1 MSMKLRAISHLRA
14 AVLVAA
20 LALCVSSPAQERV
33 TLSFS
38 NAEIDAVVRAI
49 AQLTGKTFVVD
60 PRVKGTLSLVIEQ
73 PLSADQ
79 ALAALSTALRFQGIA
94 LVEAGGVVRVVP
106 EADAKLQGGP
116 VHTSPAGRGDQLVT
130 QVFRLNSAP
139 AANVVQVLRPL
150 IAPNNTISAYP
161 TTNTI
166 VVTDYAENVRRIA
179 RIISAIDAPEG
190 SEVEIVRVQHAIAT
204 DLAVLLGRMLDAAAQ
219 TMDATQRV
227 TVLAEPTSNSLVIRS
242 SSPARVSLV
251 RTLVAKLDQPSQ
263 TPGNI
268 HVVYLKNA
276 EATRLARTLLGI
288 TGTETGTGLTPS
300 ATPATFQAR
309 PPGAQALAQPASAP
323 AASPAPATAPTPT
336 VTGQFAGAQIQAD
349 PATNTIIVTA
359 PEAVYRQVRSVI
371 DKLDVRRSQVFIES
385 LIVEVSGE
393 QAAEFGIQW
402 QTGLSHGTAGANAG
416 ALGGTNFGGAGQNI
430 LGVAQNPGT
439 VGPGFNIGIA
449 RGQITLP
456 GVGAITNL
464 QFLARALE
472 SQKQANILSTPNLL
486 TLDNEEARIIV
497 GQNVPFI
504 TGQFVSAA
512 GTATVNPFQTI
523 ERRDVGLTLR
533 VRPQISE
540 GGTIRLVIY
549 QEVSSVELALA
560 TAAGPVT
567 SMRAIETNVLVDDG
581 SIVVLGGLIQDTVN
595 TTQEK
600 VPLLGDIPIL
610 GHLFRYETRK
620 QVKTNLMVFL
630 RPFVVRDE
638 AGARAL
644 LVDRYDHMRRLEEST
659 RQEWHPILPQ
669 MQNPRLPP
677 LQQ

>member
-1 MSMKLRAISHLRA
+1 MPMELRAVSYLRSA
-14 AVLVAA
+14 ALVAA
-20 LALCVSSPAQERV
+20 IAICASSVAQERV

-38 NAEIDAVVRAI
+38 NAEIEAVVRAI
-49 AQLTGKTFVVD
+49 GQLTGKTFVVD

-73 PLSADQ
+73 PLSAEQ

-94 LVEAGGVVRVVP
+94 LVDAGGVVRVVP

-116 VHTSPAGRGDQLVT
+116 VHTVPAGRGDQVVT

-139 AANVVQVLRPL
+139 AANLVQVLRPL

-179 RIISAIDAPEG
+179 RIIAAIDAPEG
-190 SEVEIVRVQHAIAT
+190 SEVEIIRLQHAIAS

-227 TVLAEPTSNSLVIRS
+227 TVLAEPTSNSLVVRS
-242 SSPARVSLV
+242 SSPARVNLV
-251 RTLVAKLDQPSQ
+251 RTLIAKLDQPSQ

-288 TGTETGTGLTPS
+288 TGTETSSALTPA
-300 ATPATFQAR
+300 ATPAAFQAR
-309 PPGAQALAQPASAP
+309 PPGAQALTQPGAASTP
-323 AASPAPATAPTPT
+323 AAPPATSQTPT
-336 VTGQFAGAQIQAD
+336 VSGQFAGAQIHAD

-359 PEAVYRQVRSVI
+359 PEAVYRQVRTVI
-371 DKLDVRRSQVFIES
+371 DKLDVRRAQVFIES
-385 LIVEVSGE
+385 LIVEVSGD

-402 QTGLSHGTAGANAG
+402 QTGLAHGTSGANAG
-416 ALGGTNFGGAGQNI
+416 ALGGTNFGGTGQNI
-430 LGVAQNPGT
+430 LSIAQNPAT
-439 VGPGFNIGIA
+439 VGAGLNIGIA

-456 GVGAITNL
+456 GIGAITNL

-472 SQKQANILSTPNLL
+472 SRTQANILSTPNLL

-504 TGQFVSAA
+504 TGQFVTTAA
-512 GTATVNPFQTI
+512 AATVNPFQTI

-549 QEVSSVELALA
+549 QEVSSVQSA

-581 SIVVLGGLIQDTVN
+581 SIIVLGGLIQDNVTSI
-595 TTQEK
+595 QEK
-600 VPLLGDIPIL
+600 VPLLGDIPII
-610 GHLFRYETRK
+610 GHLFRYETRR
-620 QVKTNLMVFL
+620 QQKTNLMVFL

-638 AGARAL
+638 QTARSL
-644 LVDRYDHMRRLEEST
+644 LVDRYDNMRRLEESS
-659 RQEWHPILPQ
+659 RQEWHPVLPE
-669 MQNPRLPP
+669 MPNPQLPP